1 MDFDGTVCL
10 HDVGVDLLARFGTD
24 ASRDGELAGID
35 RAFEAGAIGLRDV
48 LEAEAATLRADDEEL
63 IAFAL
68 AHCPIDPT
76 FAPFAAWAADE
87 GLPLTVVSDGF
98 GLHVEPLLAAAGLD
112 HLPVIT
118 NAWDRGSL
126 AFVAAHPTCVGCGT
140 CKKQAVERARE
151 AHGAVAFVGDGVSDR
166 FGARYAD
173 VTFAKDEPRRAL
185 RPRGDPVP
193 SVRGLR
199 RRPTGAR
206 RARRRSRAGRRRAV
220 SRVAGAVVTS
230 LPDGLVA
237 RPLRETDLD
246 AVVSMVNACELH
258 DTGEVM
264 LERADLVAD
273 AGAEG
278 FDPETDWV
286 GVFDGDRIVG
296 VGTAR
301 RAAAG
306 LRGRTSRRPRP
317 RHRHL
322 AASLERGSRSGAGS
336 GRRSRRRSTTA
347 GPT

>member
-1 MDFDGTVCL
+1 MLPIGAVVVDFDGTVCL

-24 ASRDGELAGID
+24 ASRDGELAAID

-151 AHGAVAFVGDGVSDR
+151 C
-166 FGARYAD
+166 ARSRR
-173 VTFAKDEPRRAL
+173 VHRRRRQRSVRRPIRGCHVRQGRPRRAL
-185 RPRGDPVP
+185 RPRVDPVP
-193 SVRGLR
+193 PVRGLR
-199 RRPTGAR
+199 RRPTSAR
-206 RARRRSRAGRRRAV
+206 RARRRSRA
-220 SRVAGAVVTS
+220 
-230 LPDGLVA
+230 
-237 RPLRETDLD
+237 
-246 AVVSMVNACELH
+246 
-258 DTGEVM
+258 
-264 LERADLVAD
+264 
-273 AGAEG
+273 
-278 FDPETDWV
+278 
-286 GVFDGDRIVG
+286 
-296 VGTAR
+296 
-301 RAAAG
+301 
-306 LRGRTSRRPRP
+306 RGR
-317 RHRHL
+317 
-322 AASLERGSRSGAGS
+322 
-336 GRRSRRRSTTA
+336 
-347 GPT
+347 